1 METSFEDAEVVK
13 LVHWAET
20 NFANGCTEKQL
31 VDVLASEGR
40 PEAIISRIIRGS
52 KREVAQRRVPEPS
65 ISGSPTTIYV
75 GGHPVAVQMA
85 LRFPRIVLF
94 NNFLTYEEC
103 DTMIWNARKSVS
115 KSTVVDHNTGA
126 SVEHAARTSSGT
138 HFAKHLN
145 SFVETIDQRIADL
158 LNWPL
163 EWGESLQVL
172 KYDVGQEYK
181 PHHDYFSPT
190 TSGDNMHHIT
200 KGGQR
205 VATFIM
211 YLNTPER
218 GGGTVFPDIGL
229 EVTPSAGS
237 ALFFSYPNLFYG
249 KNTLHGGTPVI
260 AGEKWIATKWLRER
274 EF

>member
-1 METSFEDAEVVK
+1 MS
-13 LVHWAET
+13 
-20 NFANGCTEKQL
+20 
-31 VDVLASEGR
+31 
-40 PEAIISRIIRGS
+40 
-52 KREVAQRRVPEPS
+52 EVAQRRVPEPS
-65 ISGSPTTIYV
+65 VGGSPTTIYV

-115 KSTVVDHNTGA
+115 KSTIVDHGTGA

-138 HFAKHLN
+138 FFAKHLN
-145 SFVETIDQRIADL
+145 SFVDMIDQRIADL

-163 EWGESLQVL
+163 ERGEALQVL
-172 KYDVGQEYK
+172 RYEVGQEYK
-181 PHHDYFSPT
+181 PHHDYLSPT
-190 TSGDNMHHIT
+190 ISGDNMQHIVR
-200 KGGQR
+200 GGQR
-205 VATFIM
+205 IATFIM

-218 GGGTVFPDIGL
+218 GGGTIFPEIGL
-229 EVTPSAGS
+229 EITPSAGS

-249 KNTLHGGTPVI
+249 RNTLHGGTPVI
-260 AGEKWIATKWLRER
+260 TGEKWIATKWLRER